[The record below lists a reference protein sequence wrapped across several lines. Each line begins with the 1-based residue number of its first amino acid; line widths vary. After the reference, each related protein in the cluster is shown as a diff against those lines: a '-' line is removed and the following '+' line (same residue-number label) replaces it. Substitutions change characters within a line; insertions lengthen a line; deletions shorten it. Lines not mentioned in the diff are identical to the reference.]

1 MKRKTDLQRFKEI
14 VKYINELIFGVKKRA
29 KKRTKR
35 KRGRPRKSK

>member
-29 KKRTKR
+29 KR